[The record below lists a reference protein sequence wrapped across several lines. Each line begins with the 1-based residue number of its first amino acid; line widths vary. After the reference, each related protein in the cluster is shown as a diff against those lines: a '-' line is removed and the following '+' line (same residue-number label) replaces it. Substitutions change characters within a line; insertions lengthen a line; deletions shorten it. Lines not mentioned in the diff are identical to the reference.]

1 MTSVKFIIS
10 TFLTFI
16 SVCLLSCD
24 KTQDDNKCLSYTQ
37 APVTKIEGPNTGN
50 VNQDINLIVSFGC
63 FNGCGQF
70 GKFEQTSKDDTTT
83 INVIAKYEGCIC
95 TQDAPIRQTTYKFK
109 ATKSG
114 TYFLKFLQTE
124 KAYLTYTIQIQ

>member
-1 MTSVKFIIS
+1 MTDNKFIIS
-10 TFLTFI
+10 TFFAFI
-16 SVCLLSCD
+16 IVCFLSCD
-24 KTQDDNKCLSYTQ
+24 KTPDDNKCLSYTQ
-37 APVTKIEGPNTGN
+37 APVTKVEGPNTGN

-70 GKFEQTSKDDTTT
+70 GKFEQTSDGDTTT

-109 ATKSG
+109 ATQPG
-114 TYFLKFLQTE
+114 IYFLKFLQTE
-124 KAYLTYTIQIQ
+124 KAYLTDTIQIQ